1 MAYLRGLRHGLAAGL
16 AVGILVAP
24 RPGPETRRRLA
35 QGYRGVRDVATRTG
49 ERGARTWQR
58 VRPMAAGAAAAAAGA
73 ARVAGPVA
81 HGLTERL
88 RSSERDQEPFFSF
101 PEPGGERER

>member
-24 RPGPETRRRLA
+24 RPGPETRQRLSK
-35 QGYRGVRDVATRTG
+35 GYWGARGMATRAAEG
-49 ERGARTWQR
+49 AARTWQL
-58 VRPMAAGAAAAAAGA
+58 VRPMAAGAAGAAAGA
-73 ARVAGPVA
+73 ARLAGPVA

-88 RSSERDQEPFFSF
+88 RTGDRDQEAFFSF
-101 PEPGGERER
+101 PEPGGDQER